1 MHKCQVTHRDLKSY
15 NILLDDNMKI
25 KLCDFGLARKF
36 VIIYWLFYELKIFFK
51 IKNELNKGTSR
62 FSGTP
67 TYMAPELY

>member
-1 MHKCQVTHRDLKSY
+1 MSIAKQVTNIFTYLHKCQVTHRDLKSY

-36 VIIYWLFYELKIFFK
+36 
-51 IKNELNKGTSR
+51 NELNKGTSR